1 MPSPSVEVV
10 VADPSADDGEGKSS
24 ISFENNLQAAVQIS
38 LGEEVR
44 VVYPDQRRRFYIS
57 DSVISVCLRD
67 DPNISGTCWVEEGA
81 SIRASESFGSF
92 GLQAAEV
99 LQKEQEEIQREQH
112 LLQKRKKK
120 MAKAEHVVRHDQVFV
135 VLPCFISC
143 SFLFFAVVVLCI
155 ILEPSNIASTML
167 LSSLA
172 VLAVGC
178 MSLCLNM
185 VQMTAVMLRHGRLL
199 WHAAFTCNVLG
210 VLCLWGVAV
219 RYFVAGYW
227 HGVLVIG
234 VCSSVLV
241 VFVLIVRFRVSSV
254 KKDTDRSERFIQK
267 QVAERT
273 IVFNGTIRPGNG
285 KCVCS
290 WPGKYESAWD
300 ALVKQGRQGE
310 ISAALVFLPQGSKH
324 FGVHDPI
331 PKAEKIKG
339 KCWCIPLYGEA
350 KPWGCR
356 WWTNWIANIE
366 VAVREGAELEVY
378 FFHGMKGKGKV
389 QNFLTAGQEH
399 LRREALHCQR
409 CEFMAKSAEFQIA
422 VKEGIEGLSNELRG
436 DSSSQYSREVQR
448 LFLAWLS
455 EEDREFMEASEGL
468 GNSQKAEV
476 AWLERKGYSYSEVEV
491 DVSKWVKDVN
501 VK

>member
-227 HGVLVIG
+227 HGILVIG

-310 ISAALVFLPQGSKH
+310 ISAAVVFLPQGSKH

-339 KCWCIPLYGEA
+339 NLGLVKVIFLFSHFINHHFGMNFVFSRCLESKSKANVGVFLFTGKPNPGDAAGGPTGSPTLKWLFVKVPNWRCI
-350 KPWGCR
+350 
-356 WWTNWIANIE
+356 
-366 VAVREGAELEVY
+366 
-378 FFHGMKGKGKV
+378 
-389 QNFLTAGQEH
+389 
-399 LRREALHCQR
+399 
-409 CEFMAKSAEFQIA
+409 
-422 VKEGIEGLSNELRG
+422 
-436 DSSSQYSREVQR
+436 SS
-448 LFLAWLS
+448 
-455 EEDREFMEASEGL
+455 MG
-468 GNSQKAEV
+468 
-476 AWLERKGYSYSEVEV
+476 
-491 DVSKWVKDVN
+491 
-501 VK
+501 